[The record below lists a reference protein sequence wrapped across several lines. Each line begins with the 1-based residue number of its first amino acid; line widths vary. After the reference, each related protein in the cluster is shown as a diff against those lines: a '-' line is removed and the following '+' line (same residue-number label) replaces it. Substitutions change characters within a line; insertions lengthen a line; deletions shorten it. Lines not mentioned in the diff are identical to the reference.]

1 MVTTKQNSR
10 VPKQEK
16 GETKRTVENQHFTKV
31 DRNGGEGN
39 KQGATKQSK
48 VRHKGSV
55 LRSSISIITLNIK
68 N

>member
-1 MVTTKQNSR
+1 MVTTKQNCR

-31 DRNGGEGN
+31 DRNGGGD
-39 KQGATKQSK
+39 KKGATKQSK
-48 VRHKGSV
+48 VRHKGAV